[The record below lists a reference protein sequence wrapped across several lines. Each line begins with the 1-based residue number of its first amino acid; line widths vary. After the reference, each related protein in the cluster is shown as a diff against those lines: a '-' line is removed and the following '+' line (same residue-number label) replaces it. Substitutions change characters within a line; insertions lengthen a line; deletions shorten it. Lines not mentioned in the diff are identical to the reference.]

1 MRPEADTRLDV
12 LDVLR
17 GVALL
22 GMFLVHFSNFAA
34 EGGPLDQTYQKMV
47 ALFFE
52 ERFWAMF
59 GILFG
64 VGFAL
69 QFRRAEAR
77 GEDYLPKYLRRMAA
91 LAAFGL
97 IAHGVFGFNV
107 LLGYAVWGLALPLV
121 RRLSTPLL
129 IVVLVVSATSFNLYS
144 VAQATYGVQ
153 TKGVEAY
160 RAERRDDAERYR
172 AFASANRAAQDA
184 PDFPTVFKARLRHM
198 PWFYSQPFSFLPM
211 NTMTLF
217 LLGVLGLRLGLF
229 DRPGEHRRL
238 IAGLAIF
245 GLAAWAFE
253 TFVSFSPPNPQAPF
267 LRSLI
272 VARLMF
278 GFGLIRGM
286 WLTFTYMGIVLL
298 LVARS
303 PVWLKRLSFFGW
315 AGRMALT
322 NYMVQIILLDLLFSQ
337 YAFGV
342 SLRPI
347 AGATAAIALF
357 LADSAISRWWLAR
370 HRYGPLEWLW
380 RSATYARWQPWSAA
394 AVVTGRDDAIRAA
407 RP

>member
-1 MRPEADTRLDV
+1 MRPEAETRLDV

-34 EGGPLDQTYQKMV
+34 EGGPLDQRYQTVV

-59 GILFG
+59 AILFG

-77 GEDYLPKYLRRMAA
+77 GENYLPKYLRRMAA
-91 LAAFGL
+91 LAGFGL

-107 LLGYAVWGLALPLV
+107 LLGYAVWGLVLPLV
-121 RRLSTPLL
+121 RRLSTPVL
-129 IVVLVVSATSFNLYS
+129 IGCLVVSASSLNLYAI
-144 VAQATYGVQ
+144 AQATYGVR

-160 RAERRDDAERYR
+160 RTERREAVERYR
-172 AFASANRAAQDA
+172 AFMTANRAAQDA
-184 PDFPTVFKARLRHM
+184 PDFPTVFKARLQHM
-198 PWFYSQPFSFLPM
+198 PVFYSQPFSFLPT

-238 IAGLAIF
+238 IAGLAVF
-245 GLAAWAFE
+245 GLAAWAYD
-253 TFVSFSPPNPQAPF
+253 TFMSFPPPNPQAPF

-286 WLTFTYMGIVLL
+286 WLTFTYMGVVLL
-298 LVARS
+298 LVARN
-303 PVWLKRLSFFGW
+303 PLWLKRLSFFGW

-322 NYMVQIILLDLLFSQ
+322 NYMLQIILLDLLFSH

-347 AGATAAIALF
+347 AGAAAAISLF
-357 LADSAISRWWLAR
+357 LVDSVISRWWLAR
-370 HRYGPLEWLW
+370 HRFGPLEWLW
-380 RSATYARWQPWSAA
+380 RSATYARWQPWRVAA
-394 AVVTGRDDAIRAA
+394 TLPA
-407 RP
+407 RIV

>member
-1 MRPEADTRLDV
+1 MRPEADSRLDV

-34 EGGPLDQTYQKMV
+34 EGGPLDQRYQTMV
-47 ALFFE
+47 ALLFE

-77 GEDYLPKYLRRMAA
+77 GENYLPKYLRRMAA

-129 IVVLVVSATSFNLYS
+129 IGALVVSASSLNLYYIGR
-144 VAQATYGVQ
+144 AAYTVQ
-153 TKGVEAY
+153 TKGVETY
-160 RAERRDDAERYR
+160 RAERRDEITRYR
-172 AFASANRAAQDA
+172 AFAKANRAEQQA

-198 PWFYSQPFSFLPM
+198 PWFYSQPFSFLPT

-238 IAGLAIF
+238 IAGLAVF
-245 GLAAWAFE
+245 GLAAWAFDN
-253 TFVSFSPPNPQAPF
+253 FVPFPPPNPQAPL
-267 LRSLI
+267 LRTMI
-272 VARLMF
+272 VSGLMS
-278 GFGLIRGM
+278 GLGLIRAM

-298 LVARS
+298 LVARN

-322 NYMVQIILLDLLFSQ
+322 NYMVQIILLDLLFSK
-337 YAFGV
+337 YAFGA
-342 SLRPI
+342 SIKPI
-347 AGATAAIALF
+347 MGAAAAIALF
-357 LADSAISRWWLAR
+357 LVDSLISRWWLAR
-370 HRYGPLEWLW
+370 HRFGPLEWLW
-380 RSATYARWQPWSAA
+380 RSATYARWQPWGAPVVLPGRSVSA
-394 AVVTGRDDAIRAA
+394 
-407 RP
+407 

>member
-12 LDVLR
+12 HDVLR
-17 GVALL
+17 CIALL
-22 GMFLVHFSNFAA
+22 GMFLVHFSDFAA
-34 EGGPLDQTYQKMV
+34 DGGPLDERYQNIV

-77 GEDYLPKYLRRMAA
+77 GERYLPKYFRRMAA
-91 LAAFGL
+91 LAGFGL
-97 IAHGVFGFNV
+97 VAHGVFGFNV
-107 LLGYAVWGLALPLV
+107 LLGYAIWGLALPLF

-129 IVVLVVSATSFNLYS
+129 IVALVISASSLHLHS
-144 VAQATYGVQ
+144 IAQATYGVQ
-153 TKGVEAY
+153 TKGAEAY
-160 RAERRDDAERYR
+160 KADRRGVAERYR
-172 AFASANRAAQDA
+172 AFATANRAAQHA

-198 PWFYSQPFSFLPM
+198 PWFYSQPFSWLPV
-211 NTMTLF
+211 NTLTLF

-229 DRPGEHRRL
+229 DQPGAHRRL
-238 IAGLAIF
+238 IAWLAIF

-253 TFVSFSPPNPQAPF
+253 NFVPFPAPDPQAPF

-278 GFGLIRGM
+278 GLGLIRAM

-298 LVARS
+298 LVARN

-322 NYMVQIILLDLLFSQ
+322 NYMVQIILLDLLFSN
-337 YAFGV
+337 YALGA
-342 SLRPI
+342 SIKPI
-347 AGATAAIALF
+347 AGAAAAIALF
-357 LADSAISRWWLAR
+357 LIDSLISRWWLTR
-370 HRYGPLEWLW
+370 HRFGPLEWLW
-380 RSATYARWQPWSAA
+380 RSATYARWQPWTVAGADSA
-394 AVVTGRDDAIRAA
+394 
-407 RP
+407 

>member
-1 MRPEADTRLDV
+1 MRPEADSRLDV

-34 EGGPLDQTYQKMV
+34 DGGALDERYQNIV
-47 ALFFE
+47 ALFLE

-77 GEDYLPKYLRRMAA
+77 GERYLPKYLRRMAA
-91 LAAFGL
+91 LAGFGL
-97 IAHGVFGFNV
+97 VAHGVFGFNV
-107 LLGYAVWGLALPLV
+107 LLGYALWGLALPLF

-129 IVVLVVSATSFNLYS
+129 IVALVISASSLHLYS
-144 VAQATYGVQ
+144 IAQAASGVQ

-160 RAERRDDAERYR
+160 KAERRDANERSR
-172 AFASANRAAQDA
+172 AFATANRTAQNA
-184 PDFPTVFKARLRHM
+184 SDFPTVFKARLQHM
-198 PWFYSQPFSFLPM
+198 PWFYSQPFSWLPV
-211 NTMTLF
+211 NTLTLF

-253 TFVSFSPPNPQAPF
+253 NFVEFPPPGPQAPF

-272 VARLMF
+272 LARLMF
-278 GFGLIRGM
+278 GLGLIRGM

-298 LVARS
+298 LVAKN
-303 PVWLKRLSFFGW
+303 PAWLERLSFFGW

-322 NYMVQIILLDLLFSQ
+322 NYMLQIVLLDLLFSK

-347 AGATAAIALF
+347 AGAGAAIALF
-357 LADSAISRWWLAR
+357 LLDSAISRWWLTR

-380 RSATYARWQPWSAA
+380 RSATYARWQPWHVVPADAA
-394 AVVTGRDDAIRAA
+394 
-407 RP
+407 